1 MYTYQNNTRYDLDKK
16 NVAIEYVERVIKIFI
31 FKWTVE
37 IKDISSPQ
45 IILLDSVAL
54 GYFK

>member
-1 MYTYQNNTRYDLDKK
+1 MTKK
-16 NVAIEYVERVIKIFI
+16 KVAIEYVARVIKIFI

-37 IKDISSPQ
+37 IKDILSPQ